1 MKGCVLMFLPALL
14 ATLPVCRARS
24 LDPFTRATLSL
35 DPSDFF
41 DPNQPGPHD
50 LIHFRVKALYTAGLN
65 QSLDVWVPSSPGEYP
80 LMYFLDGFA
89 MGTPPAAYA
98 QVLSHVASH
107 GVVVVAPWAMTME
120 TPEHKLPSL
129 ITTMA
134 WAEGQLVEKMVQH
147 GVSEEVVVD
156 FGTLL
161 GAGHSAGAHTLVA
174 LLKAKGCG
182 AFKAL
187 VLLDPVDGAD
197 PMGMIP
203 EYCITPGE
211 PLNFALPTLHL
222 AAGFDPVPGF
232 SGLACAPDELS
243 NERFWLALR
252 PDAHRWSINATDYA
266 HMDFLDPEY
275 WEMTGDFCGRNDLIG
290 EQDLFTYREFVG
302 GLITTFLKALTQENC
317 ETYTTLLEDTSTM
330 SINATSRHVKPT
342 SRCPQLSC
350 SWVPELTEA
359 PWF

>member
-24 LDPFTRATLSL
+24 LDPFTRATHSL

-147 GVSEEVVVD
+147 GVRRALSRRPHARRSPEGQGLRGFQG
-156 FGTLL
+156 FG
-161 GAGHSAGAHTLVA
+161 
-174 LLKAKGCG
+174 
-182 AFKAL
+182 
-187 VLLDPVDGAD
+187 
-197 PMGMIP
+197 
-203 EYCITPGE
+203 
-211 PLNFALPTLHL
+211 
-222 AAGFDPVPGF
+222 AAGPCRRRGPHGDDPRVLHHAGRTTQLRPPDAAPGGWVR
-232 SGLACAPDELS
+232 SGSWFLRLGLRSRPAQQREILARTP
-243 NERFWLALR
+243 

-275 WEMTGDFCGRNDLIG
+275 REMTGDFCGRNDLIG

-302 GLITTFLKALTQENC
+302 GLITTFLKALTEENC

>member
-1 MKGCVLMFLPALL
+1 M
-14 ATLPVCRARS
+14 
-24 LDPFTRATLSL
+24 
-35 DPSDFF
+35 
-41 DPNQPGPHD
+41 
-50 LIHFRVKALYTAGLN
+50 
-65 QSLDVWVPSSPGEYP
+65 
-80 LMYFLDGFA
+80 
-89 MGTPPAAYA
+89 
-98 QVLSHVASH
+98 
-107 GVVVVAPWAMTME
+107 
-120 TPEHKLPSL
+120 
-129 ITTMA
+129 
-134 WAEGQLVEKMVQH
+134 
-147 GVSEEVVVD
+147 
-156 FGTLL
+156 
-161 GAGHSAGAHTLVA
+161 
-174 LLKAKGCG
+174 
-182 AFKAL
+182 
-187 VLLDPVDGAD
+187 LLDPVDGAD

-232 SGLACAPDELS
+232 SGLACAPDQLS

-302 GLITTFLKALTQENC
+302 GLITTFLRALTEENC

>member
-1 MKGCVLMFLPALL
+1 MYRVICFSYGIRNSKEPRTLIEMKGCVLMFLPALL

-24 LDPFTRATLSL
+24 LDPFTRATHSL

-232 SGLACAPDELS
+232 SGLACAPDQLS

-252 PDAHRWSINATDYA
+252 PTPTDG
-266 HMDFLDPEY
+266 PSTPPTTPT
-275 WEMTGDFCGRNDLIG
+275 WTSWTPNTGR
-290 EQDLFTYREFVG
+290 
-302 GLITTFLKALTQENC
+302 
-317 ETYTTLLEDTSTM
+317 
-330 SINATSRHVKPT
+330 
-342 SRCPQLSC
+342 
-350 SWVPELTEA
+350 
-359 PWF
+359 